1 MEKSS
6 LIALGHGSHRFSKDR
21 ELLTVPRGNPRKE
34 CENVYRQTFSVL
46 YILHNHER
54 VKKPCVFLIA
64 GKVDDIDFMGYLWE
78 RFFPVATL
86 AFRVENDRLSPKENR
101 IVNDKVIA
109 ERSEERR
116 VGKERW

>member
-1 MEKSS
+1 MEQAS

-21 ELLTVPRGNPRKE
+21 EFLAVPRGNPRKE

-54 VKKPCVFLIA
+54 VKKPSVFLIA
-64 GKVDDIDFMGYLWE
+64 GKVDDIDFMGYLWK

-86 AFRVENDRLSPKENR
+86 ALRVENDRLSPEQNGIIDNQ
-101 IVNDKVIA
+101 IVA
-109 ERSEERR
+109 E
-116 VGKERW
+116 

>member
-21 ELLTVPRGNPRKE
+21 EFLAVPRGNSRKE
-34 CENVYRQTFSVL
+34 CENIYRQTFSVF

-54 VKKPCVFLIA
+54 VKKPSVFLIA
-64 GKVDDIDFMGYLWE
+64 GKVDDIDFMGYLWK

-86 AFRVENDRLSPKENR
+86 GFRVENDRLSTKEDG
-101 IVNDKVIA
+101 IIDDKVIA
-109 ERSEERR
+109 E
-116 VGKERW
+116 